1 VRRRVDEI
9 AAGGIRY
16 VRKPASDAPGWTARP
31 LRTEEESV
39 AVSPESIQPTEPTTP
54 ARDAS
59 DASDAAP
66 ISAPGDDAPA
76 DASMPSAHGDVA
88 ADQPAHTAP
97 GVTTVAVA
105 PPQPSSATSSSATA
119 KPRARGAWATSVVIT
134 LVLITTVVTFGYS
147 GLCAYVATRLVYIP
161 QTPVTQTPTAY
172 GLAYRD
178 VTFPSR
184 IDHVMLKGWFIPGVL
199 PHGRLTAQ
207 RTLILLHGTRT
218 NRIDVGVG
226 LLALSAAFARRGFA
240 VLAFD
245 MRGMG
250 ESPPAPFSLGYFEQR
265 DALGAV
271 DFLRS
276 GPLPFPALG
285 RPHAIGGWGVSLG
298 AATLLLA
305 AAQEPAIRAVVSD
318 SAYADI
324 IPILERVI
332 PQMTGL
338 PSAFTPGVLTAAR
351 VMYGVNY
358 YAVRPVDVVARLAPR
373 PVLFIHGAA
382 DTYIPPSN
390 MTTLADAARQGRE
403 ARVQTWLVPGAQHA
417 KAYKVAGQAYVDR
430 VVAFFDTALGPDTSG
445 GVA

>member
-1 VRRRVDEI
+1 M
-9 AAGGIRY
+9 
-16 VRKPASDAPGWTARP
+16 
-31 LRTEEESV
+31 
-39 AVSPESIQPTEPTTP
+39 SPEPAEQATP
-54 ARDAS
+54 SYDAS
-59 DASDAAP
+59 DATPITSPSAAAP
-66 ISAPGDDAPA
+66 IAV
-76 DASMPSAHGDVA
+76 VA
-88 ADQPAHTAP
+88 AQPT
-97 GVTTVAVA
+97 
-105 PPQPSSATSSSATA
+105 SATPQRAA
-119 KPRARGAWATSVVIT
+119 KPRSRSGWASW
-134 LVLITTVVTFGYS
+134 LVSILLLATTIVTFGYS
-147 GLCAYVATRLVYIP
+147 GLCVYVATRLVYVP
-161 QTPVTQTPTAY
+161 QTPVAQTPTAY

-184 IDHVMLKGWFIPGVL
+184 FDHVMLKGWFIPGVL

-218 NRIDVGVG
+218 NRTDVGVG
-226 LLALSAAFARRGFA
+226 LLALSAAFARSGFA

-285 RPHAIGGWGVSLG
+285 RPRAIGGWGVSLG

-305 AAQEPAIRAVVSD
+305 AAQEPAIQAVVSD

-324 IPILERVI
+324 IPVLERVI
-332 PQMTGL
+332 PQMSGL

-373 PVLFIHGAA
+373 PVLFIHGSA

-390 MTTLADAARQGRE
+390 MTELANAAQRGQG

-430 VVAFFDTALGPDTSG
+430 VVAFFDAALGPDISG
-445 GVA
+445 GVALS

>member
-1 VRRRVDEI
+1 
-9 AAGGIRY
+9 
-16 VRKPASDAPGWTARP
+16 
-31 LRTEEESV
+31 
-39 AVSPESIQPTEPTTP
+39 VSPEPAERVTP
-54 ARDAS
+54 PDDATAATPGTSDAEVATS
-59 DASDAAP
+59 DASTAFAADALSPAVQSPAAP
-66 ISAPGDDAPA
+66 PA
-76 DASMPSAHGDVA
+76 TDG
-88 ADQPAHTAP
+88 
-97 GVTTVAVA
+97 
-105 PPQPSSATSSSATA
+105 ATA
-119 KPRARGAWATSVVIT
+119 TATETQPTSEAPLRRPARPGKRGGWASWLVGALL
-134 LVLITTVVTFGYS
+134 LVTTVVTFGYS
-147 GLCAYVATRLVYIP
+147 GLCMYVATRLVYIP
-161 QTPVTQTPTAY
+161 QTPVTQTPAAY
-172 GLAYRD
+172 GLAYHE
-178 VTFPSR
+178 VMFPSR
-184 IDHVMLKGWFIPGVL
+184 TDHIMLKGWFIPGVL

-218 NRIDVGVG
+218 NRVDVGVG
-226 LLALSAAFARRGFA
+226 LLALSAAFAQSGFA

-276 GPLPFPALG
+276 GPLPYPTLG

-305 AAQEPAIRAVVSD
+305 AAQEPAIQAVVSD

-324 IPILERVI
+324 IPILERVL

-338 PSAFTPGVLTAAR
+338 PPAFTPGVLTAAR

-373 PVLFIHGAA
+373 PVFFIHGSA

-390 MTTLADAARQGRE
+390 MTTLATAARQGQG

-417 KAYKVAGQAYVDR
+417 KAYKVAGQAYVTR
-430 VVAFFDTALGPDTSG
+430 VVAFFDAALGPDTSG
-445 GVA
+445 GVAA